1 MQLMAKNSRKK
12 GHLSKLFL
20 IIFKMP
26 VFIDYF
32 Y

>member
-1 MQLMAKNSRKK
+1 MQLMAKNSRKT

-20 IIFKMP
+20 IILHVT